1 MSVYTLHKNDWIS
14 QLTLCIF
21 PIHLLRIYSLKFF
34 TFLELS
40 SLLASQR
47 QIHSFYNLEKN
58 DSHIAVGKLVGQVRS
73 GKWEK
78 KNDLW
83 TLIRDQGLGILDST
97 LWIPDCRGGFQSQSV
112 ELGFWIPLFCGIPDS
127 KALDFGFHK
136 HSGIWI
142 PLHRAI
148 SE

>member
-1 MSVYTLHKNDWIS
+1 MITSEHCSSATNVMNLVTNQINKVQY
-14 QLTLCIF
+14 
-21 PIHLLRIYSLKFF
+21 RLKSNF
-34 TFLELS
+34 
-40 SLLASQR
+40 LASQS

-73 GKWEK
+73 GKWQK